1 MFSFLSFNTV
11 ICTMWSETLVYT
23 YLQIG
28 NWSRWLTDLFGMDA
42 EDSAK
47 DDQDADADDRKE
59 EIAESKS
66 FHLLNQLSDLLMLP
80 KDMLLDRAVRKEV
93 SLLGHNIGFLSS
105 NCHFSYLIVFSLTS
119 CNWSSNIP
127 GLPIYWSAFDNSDS
141 LQLYT

>member
-47 DDQDADADDRKE
+47 DDQDDDADADDRKE

-93 SLLGHNIGFLSS
+93 SLLEHALPFFKLSFSHLSQSFL
-105 NCHFSYLIVFSLTS
+105 
-119 CNWSSNIP
+119 
-127 GLPIYWSAFDNSDS
+127 
-141 LQLYT
+141 

>member
-11 ICTMWSETLVYT
+11 ICTMWSEALVYT

-105 NCHFSYLIVFSLTS
+105 NCHFLISHSLFSDFMQLVFKHSR
-119 CNWSSNIP
+119 
-127 GLPIYWSAFDNSDS
+127 SAH
-141 LQLYT
+141 LLVCL